1 MAALGATHE
10 QRCHRYRELFRHQLA
25 PGMVDPI
32 RQTTP
37 SGLMLEAAIGVCPR
51 LPKAY
56 GITYYST
63 QVSPEEGFPM
73 STITASEARANLY
86 RLIDEAAESHQPLL
100 ITGKRNK
107 AVLIAEEDWQ
117 AIQETLFLL
126 SVPGMR
132 ESIREG
138 MDTPIEECD
147 EALDW

>member
-1 MAALGATHE
+1 V
-10 QRCHRYRELFRHQLA
+10 QL
-25 PGMVDPI
+25 
-32 RQTTP
+32 
-37 SGLMLEAAIGVCPR
+37 LENPA
-51 LPKAY
+51 
-56 GITYYST
+56 
-63 QVSPEEGFPM
+63 M
-73 STITASEARANLY
+73 STIIASEARARLF

-138 MDTPIEECD
+138 MAESVDECAED
-147 EALDW
+147 LDW